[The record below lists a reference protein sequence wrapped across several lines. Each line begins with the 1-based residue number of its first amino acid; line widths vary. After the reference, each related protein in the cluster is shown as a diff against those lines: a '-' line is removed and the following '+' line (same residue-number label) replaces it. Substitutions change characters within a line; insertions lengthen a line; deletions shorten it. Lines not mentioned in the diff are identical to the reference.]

1 MRPNLSYLSSCFP
14 VKSIYLYSNLFTY
27 LSFQREYLV
36 DGPDSIRL
44 EHGLTC
50 LAWNDNP
57 FEPAKI
63 AVGGFSRRAVTLTFS
78 DSGMNEECVLGE
90 QHGNPVHDIA
100 WAPSMGRSYHLIAT
114 ASREPFIRV
123 R

>member
-1 MRPNLSYLSSCFP
+1 M
-14 VKSIYLYSNLFTY
+14 
-27 LSFQREYLV
+27 
-36 DGPDSIRL
+36 DGPESSRL
-44 EHGLTC
+44 EHGITC

-63 AVGGFSRRAVTLTFS
+63 AVGGYSRRAVTLTFS
-78 DSGMNEECVLGE
+78 ASGMSEECVLGE
-90 QHGNPVHDIA
+90 LHVNPVHDIA

-123 R
+123 CTSMYMYLRMYMLVQDLNICIMMCS